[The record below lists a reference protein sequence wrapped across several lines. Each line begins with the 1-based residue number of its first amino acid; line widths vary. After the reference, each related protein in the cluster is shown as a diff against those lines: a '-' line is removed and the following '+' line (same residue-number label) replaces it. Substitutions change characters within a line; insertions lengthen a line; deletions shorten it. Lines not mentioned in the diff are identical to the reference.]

1 MSDFKELN
9 QALNDLFLQGYLP
22 VKFHTH
28 QNLTSVSSKQDKRES
43 TLPYVVGNKKLLM
56 PQGRIVGNDIFIEV
70 YNSIDLNE
78 NFSLPLVVEL
88 FDTEENPQKPFPSY
102 EEVLE
107 QQKRNN
113 PEAFRKS

>member
-1 MSDFKELN
+1 MPDSKQLN
-9 QALNDLFLQGYLP
+9 QTLNDLFSQGYLP

-28 QNLTSVSSKQDKRES
+28 QNLTSVSSKQDKREN
-43 TLPYVVGNKKLLM
+43 TLPYVVGNKKLIM

-78 NFSLPLVVEL
+78 NYSVQFEVEL
-88 FDTEENPQKPFPSY
+88 FDTEEIPQQPFPTY

-107 QQKRNN
+107 QHKRNN
-113 PEAFRKS
+113 PDAFRKS